1 MEYYANFAAQQT
13 QLMHD
18 IVGKNKRQI
27 TKDIREIA
35 AGNRHAGNKASWYV
49 YHKDGEN
56 PICDA
61 SVSLMS
67 KASTIV
73 CMNTRATLCTNPTQ
87 KQIQQ

>member
-18 IVGKNKRQI
+18 IVSKNKRQI

-35 AGNRHAGNKASWYV
+35 AGNRHAGNKATWYV
-49 YHKDGEN
+49 YHKECEN

-61 SVSLMS
+61 FGIIDERGINHRVHEYEGNLMY
-67 KASTIV
+67 
-73 CMNTRATLCTNPTQ
+73 
-87 KQIQQ
+87 

>member
-35 AGNRHAGNKASWYV
+35 SGNRHAGNKASWYV
-49 YHKDGEN
+49 YHKEGEN

-61 SVSLMS
+61 FGIIDEQGINHRVHEYEGNLMY
-67 KASTIV
+67 
-73 CMNTRATLCTNPTQ
+73 
-87 KQIQQ
+87 